1 MPNVNYKG
9 FIDLRKSEN
18 YNLLAQYDVMLFPT
32 YWPGEG
38 FPGILIDAFIAGL
51 PVIASDWHLNKD
63 IISNGKTGFLVKAN
77 DEEDLYKMMGKCIQN
92 PAIARSMS
100 ENCQREAKKYDTN
113 AVITYSLFKDI
124 NLFN

>member
-1 MPNVNYKG
+1 
-9 FIDLRKSEN
+9 
-18 YNLLAQYDVMLFPT
+18 
-32 YWPGEG
+32 
-38 FPGILIDAFIAGL
+38 
-51 PVIASDWHLNKD
+51 
-63 IISNGKTGFLVKAN
+63 
-77 DEEDLYKMMGKCIQN
+77 MGKCIQN